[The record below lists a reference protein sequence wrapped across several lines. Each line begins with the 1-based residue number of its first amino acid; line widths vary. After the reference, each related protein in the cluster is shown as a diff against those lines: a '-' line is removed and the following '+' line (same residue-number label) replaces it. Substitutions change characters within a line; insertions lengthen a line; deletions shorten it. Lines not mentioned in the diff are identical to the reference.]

1 MDNNFNNPYGTP
13 EQQDY
18 SYVQYEPENNG
29 EKKSKGLAIASMVIG
44 IVMFVLGCCVF
55 SSIAMYSSIYIMLIP
70 AIISLLG
77 VILGIMSLVNK
88 LGGKGMAIA
97 GIVLNVLSFFSCL
110 IMFVFLIL
118 FNASLEKS
126 GYTMQEYV
134 DITNDYANGEITEE
148 EYMEFLMDVEE
159 SMMEESM
166 ME

>member
-44 IVMFVLGCCVF
+44 IVMFILGCCVF

-110 IMFVFLIL
+110 IMFGSLIS
-118 FNASLEKS
+118 FNASLEQS

-148 EYMEFLMDVEE
+148 EYMEFFMDI
-159 SMMEESM
+159 SGMQME
-166 ME
+166 

>member
-55 SSIAMYSSIYIMLIP
+55 SVLAVMTSTFTMLVP
-70 AIISLLG
+70 AVISLLG
-77 VILGIMSLVNK
+77 VIFGIMALVNK

-97 GIVLNVLSFFSCL
+97 GIVLNILSFFACL
-110 IMFVFLIL
+110 YMLVSFITLN
-118 FNASLEKS
+118 NAIEETS
-126 GYTMQEYV
+126 GYTIQELFQAV
-134 DITNDYANGEITEE
+134 STGEMTQE
-148 EYMEFLMDVEE
+148 EYNDILMDAEE
-159 SMMEESM
+159 SMME
-166 ME
+166 

>member
-44 IVMFVLGCCVF
+44 IVMLVLGCCVF
-55 SSIAMYSSIYIMLIP
+55 SSIATYSSIYIMLIP

-110 IMFVFLIL
+110 FMFGFLL
-118 FNASLEKS
+118 SFNNAIEETS
-126 GYTMQEYV
+126 GYTIQELFQAV
-134 DITNDYANGEITEE
+134 STGEMTQE
-148 EYMEFLMDVEE
+148 EYNDILMDAEE
-159 SMMEESM
+159 SMLE
-166 ME
+166 

>member
-55 SSIAMYSSIYIMLIP
+55 SVLAVMTSTFTMLVP
-70 AIISLLG
+70 AVISLLG
-77 VILGIMSLVNK
+77 VIFGIMALVNK

-97 GIVLNVLSFFSCL
+97 GIVLNILSFFSCL
-110 IMFVFLIL
+110 YMLVSFITLN
-118 FNASLEKS
+118 NAIEETS
-126 GYTMQEYV
+126 GYTIQELFQAV
-134 DITNDYANGEITEE
+134 STGEMTQE
-148 EYMEFLMDVEE
+148 EYNDILIDAEE
-159 SMMEESM
+159 SMME
-166 ME
+166 

>member
-55 SSIAMYSSIYIMLIP
+55 SVLAVMTSTFTMLVP
-70 AIISLLG
+70 AVISLLG
-77 VILGIMSLVNK
+77 VIFGIMALVNK

-97 GIVLNVLSFFSCL
+97 GIVLNVLSFFACL
-110 IMFVFLIL
+110 YMLVSFITLNGAI
-118 FNASLEKS
+118 EETS
-126 GYTMQEYV
+126 GYTIQELFQAV
-134 DITNDYANGEITEE
+134 SNGEMTQE
-148 EYMEFLMDVEE
+148 EYNDILMDAEE
-159 SMMEESM
+159 SMME
-166 ME
+166 

>member
-55 SSIAMYSSIYIMLIP
+55 SVLAVMTSTFTMLVP
-70 AIISLLG
+70 AVISLLG
-77 VILGIMSLVNK
+77 VIFGIMALVNK

-97 GIVLNVLSFFSCL
+97 GIVLNILSFFSCL
-110 IMFVFLIL
+110 DMLVSFITPN
-118 FNASLEKS
+118 NAIAETS
-126 GYTMQEYV
+126 GYTIQELFQAV
-134 DITNDYANGEITEE
+134 STGEMTQE
-148 EYMEFLMDVEE
+148 EYNDILMDAEE
-159 SMMEESM
+159 SMME
-166 ME
+166 

>member
-55 SSIAMYSSIYIMLIP
+55 SVLAVMTSTFTMLVP
-70 AIISLLG
+70 AVISLLG
-77 VILGIMSLVNK
+77 VIFGIMALVNK

-97 GIVLNVLSFFSCL
+97 GIVLNILSFFSCL
-110 IMFVFLIL
+110 YMLVSFITLN
-118 FNASLEKS
+118 NAIEETS
-126 GYTMQEYV
+126 GYTIQELFQAV
-134 DITNDYANGEITEE
+134 STGEMTQE
-148 EYMEFLMDVEE
+148 EYNDILMDAEE
-159 SMMEESM
+159 SMME
-166 ME
+166 